1 MAAPVDVLIVGGGPA
16 GLSTALTLAR
26 QLHTVTLF
34 DSGSYRN
41 DSADY
46 QHMVLGFDHQKP
58 SQYRAAARE
67 NILSRYKTVT
77 IQDVAV
83 TTAKKLGEDLFEL
96 TDANDK
102 TYRGKKLVLATG
114 VEDLM
119 PDMPGFKESW
129 GKGM

>member
-1 MAAPVDVLIVGGGPA
+1 MAAIVDVLIVGGGPA

-26 QLHTVTLF
+26 QLHSVVVF

-41 DSADY
+41 DYADY
-46 QHMVLGFDHQKP
+46 QHMVLGFDHQEP
-58 SQYRAAARE
+58 AHFRAAARE

-77 IQDVAV
+77 IHDVAV
-83 TTAKKLGEDLFEL
+83 ATAKKLEEDLFEL
-96 TDANDK
+96 TDVNGVA
-102 TYRGKKLVLATG
+102 YHGKKLVLATG

-119 PDMPGFKESW
+119 PDLPGFKECW